1 MACRWSQLTVQS
13 GYWANSMATDDHE
26 LVHRTV
32 LVQGTLTATITLLF
46 TFILENQRLN
56 LVKVAYL

>member
-1 MACRWSQLTVQS
+1 
-13 GYWANSMATDDHE
+13 MATDDHE

>member
-26 LVHRTV
+26 LVHRTA
-32 LVQGTLTATITLLF
+32 LVQGTLSATITILF
-46 TFILENQRLN
+46 TLIFRKIS
-56 LVKVAYL
+56 V